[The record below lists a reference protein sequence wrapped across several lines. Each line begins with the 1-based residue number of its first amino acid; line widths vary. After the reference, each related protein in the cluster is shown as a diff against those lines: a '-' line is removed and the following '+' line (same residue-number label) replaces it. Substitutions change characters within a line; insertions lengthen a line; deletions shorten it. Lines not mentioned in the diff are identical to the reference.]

1 MLDFQAAERQRLEEP
16 ASDVGLE
23 CLCALVRLFF
33 FITMYILSPHDSPLL
48 PFVSY
53 HVVLVLFE
61 QINNNLRC
69 YELSSELSSSTL
81 ESLPENYAEQV
92 QMSH

>member
-1 MLDFQAAERQRLEEP
+1 MSVL
-16 ASDVGLE
+16 
-23 CLCALVRLFF
+23 
-33 FITMYILSPHDSPLL
+33 PL
-48 PFVSY
+48 VSY
-53 HVVLVLFE
+53 YVVLVLFE

-81 ESLPENYAEQV
+81 EALPENYAEQV

>member
-1 MLDFQAAERQRLEEP
+1 MSVWNRYVLWCVVIF
-16 ASDVGLE
+16 S
-23 CLCALVRLFF
+23 LVCIFCHSMSVL
-33 FITMYILSPHDSPLL
+33 PL
-48 PFVSY
+48 VSY
-53 HVVLVLFE
+53 YVVLVLFE

-81 ESLPENYAEQV
+81 EALPENYAEQV